1 MYETLITVQGN
12 VVGDIDLRTTDSGK
26 SWCSFRIAATER
38 IRDRDSQQWTDGTT
52 NFFTVKCWN
61 RLATN
66 VVTSLAKGMPVIVTG
81 RLQQRRYE
89 REVGAQTVSSYTSE
103 IQAGTVG
110 PDLSRGVATF
120 ERTKS
125 AAVQRAE
132 ERALADVEMES
143 GGPPPF

>member
-1 MYETLITVQGN
+1 MYETIITVQGN
-12 VVGDIDLRTTDSGK
+12 VVGDVDRRTTDSGK
-26 SWCSFRIAATER
+26 TWCSFRVAATER
-38 IRDRDSQQWTDGTT
+38 IRDRDSQQWSDGTT

-61 RLATN
+61 RLADN
-66 VVTSLAKGMPVIVTG
+66 VADTLTKGMPVIVTG

-89 REVGAQTVSSYTSE
+89 RDLGAQTISSYASE

-120 ERTKS
+120 QRTKS

-132 ERALADVEMES
+132 ERALADVGLRS
-143 GGPPPF
+143 VGPPPF